1 MEILGYILAVFIG
14 ISLGLI
20 GGGGSI
26 LTVPVLVY
34 LFHIEPAVATSYS
47 LFIVGMTSLSGAVYQ
62 YGKGYVDLKSAL
74 SFGLLSVVTVFAVRK
89 FLLPLIP
96 DVLWQIGAITLT
108 KSTAIMVLFAALM
121 LAASVSMVLGHRE
134 QTGEART
141 SLPVLA
147 AFGIGV
153 GLVTGLLGTG
163 GGFLIIPA
171 LVVLAKTP
179 MRIAIGTSL
188 FVVTINSLV
197 GFAGDIGHVY
207 IDWPFLFTILAI
219 TVCGVLIGSI
229 IGRRIPGGRLHTG
242 FGWFVLTMGIYILSR
257 ELF

>member
-34 LFHIEPAVATSYS
+34 LFHIEPAMATSYS
-47 LFIVGMTSLSGAVYQ
+47 LFIVGMTSLSGAIYQ
-62 YGKGYVDLKSAL
+62 YSKGYVDLKAAL

-89 FLLPLIP
+89 YLLPLIP
-96 DVLWQIGAITLT
+96 DILWQAGAITLT
-108 KSTAIMVLFAALM
+108 KSTAIMVLFAVLM
-121 LAASVSMVLGHRE
+121 LTASISMVLGHRE
-134 QTGEART
+134 QASNTRT
-141 SLPVLA
+141 SLPVLS
-147 AFGIGV
+147 AFGVGV
-153 GLVTGLLGTG
+153 GLVTGLLGAG

-171 LVVLAKTP
+171 LVVLARAP
-179 MRIAIGTSL
+179 MRVAIGTSL
-188 FVVTINSLV
+188 FIVTINSLV
-197 GFAGDIGHVY
+197 GFVGDIGHVY

-219 TVCGVLIGSI
+219 TVCGVLIGSV
-229 IGRRIPGGRLHTG
+229 IGRRIPGERLRAG

>member
-14 ISLGLI
+14 VSLGLI

-34 LFHIEPAVATSYS
+34 LFHIEPALATSYS

-62 YGKGYVDLKSAL
+62 YSKGHVDLKAAL
-74 SFGLLSVVTVFAVRK
+74 SFGLVSVITVFAVRK
-89 FLLPLIP
+89 YLLQLIP
-96 DVLWQIGAITLT
+96 DVLWQAGPFTLT
-108 KSTAIMVLFAALM
+108 KSTAIMILFAALM
-121 LAASVSMVLGHRE
+121 LAASVSMILGHRE
-134 QTGEART
+134 QAGGTRT
-141 SLPVLA
+141 SIPVLS
-147 AFGIGV
+147 AFGAGV
-153 GLVTGLLGTG
+153 GMVTGLLGAG

-179 MRIAIGTSL
+179 MRVAIGTSL
-188 FVVTINSLV
+188 FIVTINSLV
-197 GFAGDIGHVY
+197 GFAGDIGRVY

-219 TVCGVLIGSI
+219 TVCGVLLGSI
-229 IGRRIPGGRLHTG
+229 IGRRIPGERLRSG

>member
-62 YGKGYVDLKSAL
+62 YSKGYVDLKAAL
-74 SFGLLSVVTVFAVRK
+74 SFGLLSVVTVFGVRK

-96 DVLWQIGAITLT
+96 DILLQIGPITLN
-108 KSTAIMVLFAALM
+108 KSTAIMVLFAVLM
-121 LAASVSMVLGHRE
+121 LASSVSMVLGHHE
-134 QTGEART
+134 QTDGGRP
-141 SLPVLA
+141 SVPVLS

-153 GLVTGLLGTG
+153 GLVTGLLGAG

-171 LVVLAKTP
+171 LVVLARTP

-197 GFAGDIGHVY
+197 GFVGDLGHVY
-207 IDWPFLFTILAI
+207 MDWPFLFTILAI
-219 TVCGVLIGSI
+219 TVCGVLLGGI
-229 IGRRIPGGRLHTG
+229 IGRRIPGERLRAG

>member
-34 LFHIEPAVATSYS
+34 LFHMEPTVATSYS
-47 LFIVGMTSLSGAVYQ
+47 LFIVGMTSLSGTVYQ
-62 YGKGYVDLKSAL
+62 YSKGYVDLKAAL
-74 SFGLLSVVTVFAVRK
+74 SFGIMSVATVFAVRK
-89 FLLPLIP
+89 YLLPLIP
-96 DVLWQIGAITLT
+96 DVLWQVGAITLT
-108 KSTAIMVLFAALM
+108 KSTAIMVLFAVLM

-134 QTGEART
+134 QSSGTHA
-141 SLPVLA
+141 SLPVLL

-153 GLVTGLLGTG
+153 GLVTGLLGAG

-171 LVVLAKTP
+171 LVLLAKTP
-179 MRIAIGTSL
+179 MRVAIGTSL
-188 FVVTINSLV
+188 FIVTINSLV
-197 GFAGDIGHVY
+197 GFAGDVGHVY

-219 TVCGVLIGSI
+219 TISGVLIGSI
-229 IGRRIPGGRLHTG
+229 IGRRIPGERLRAG

>member
-34 LFHIEPAVATSYS
+34 LFHIEPALATSYS
-47 LFIVGMTSLSGAVYQ
+47 LFIVGMTSLSGAIYQ
-62 YGKGYVDLKSAL
+62 YSKGYVDLKAAL
-74 SFGLLSVVTVFAVRK
+74 SFGIMSVATVFVVRK
-89 FLLPLIP
+89 YLLPLIP
-96 DVLWQIGAITLT
+96 DILWQAGAVTLT
-108 KSTAIMVLFAALM
+108 KSTAIMVLFAVLM

-134 QTGEART
+134 QAGSVRT
-141 SLPVLA
+141 SLPVLS

-153 GLVTGLLGTG
+153 GLVTGLLGAG

-179 MRIAIGTSL
+179 MRMAIGTSL
-188 FVVTINSLV
+188 FIVTVNSLV

-207 IDWPFLFTILAI
+207 IDWPFLFIILAI
-219 TVCGVLIGSI
+219 TVFGVLIGSI
-229 IGRRIPGGRLHTG
+229 IGRRIPGDRLRSG

>member
-34 LFHIEPAVATSYS
+34 LFHIEPAMATSYS
-47 LFIVGMTSLSGAVYQ
+47 LFIVGMTSLSGAIYQ
-62 YGKGYVDLKSAL
+62 YSKRYVDLKAAL

-89 FLLPLIP
+89 YLLPLIP
-96 DVLWQIGAITLT
+96 DILWQAGAITLT
-108 KSTAIMVLFAALM
+108 KSTAIMVLFAVLM
-121 LAASVSMVLGHRE
+121 LTASISMVLGHRE
-134 QTGEART
+134 QASNTRA
-141 SLPVLA
+141 SLPVLS
-147 AFGIGV
+147 AFGVGV
-153 GLVTGLLGTG
+153 GLVTGLLGAG

-171 LVVLAKTP
+171 LVVLARAP
-179 MRIAIGTSL
+179 MRVAIGTSL
-188 FVVTINSLV
+188 FIVTINSLV
-197 GFAGDIGHVY
+197 GFVGDIGHVY

-219 TVCGVLIGSI
+219 TVCGVLIGSV
-229 IGRRIPGGRLHTG
+229 IGRRIPGERLRAG